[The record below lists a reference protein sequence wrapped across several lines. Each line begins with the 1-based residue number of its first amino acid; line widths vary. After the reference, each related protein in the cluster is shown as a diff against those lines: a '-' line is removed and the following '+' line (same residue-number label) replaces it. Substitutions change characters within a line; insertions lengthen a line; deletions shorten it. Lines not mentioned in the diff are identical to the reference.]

1 MTGAVTRQHST
12 VTRYRALAASSGGNG
27 LDRELLLDGV
37 HLLAEA
43 HASGLKIE
51 TAAFEHAVLDQPEA
65 RGLAERLSAAGT
77 EVLIVSRNVLEA
89 MSPVK
94 TPSGAVGIAH
104 RSLVALGEALGR
116 SPALVLVAHDV
127 QDPGNVGAL
136 LRTAEAAGATAFV
149 ACGGTAD
156 PLGWKALRGSMG
168 SALRLPIAR
177 ADIQDT
183 LRDCKSA
190 GIPVAA
196 LVPRAGDPLFT
207 TKLRAPLALLLGSEG
222 AGLSPALVAQADRRI
237 SIPMRGP
244 IESLNVAVAAALV
257 LYEVARTP

>member
-1 MTGAVTRQHST
+1 MTGAVTRQHSI
-12 VTRYRALAASSGGNG
+12 VQRYRALKAATSGNG

-43 HASGLKIE
+43 HTSGLAID
-51 TAAFEHAVLDQPEA
+51 TAAFEHTSLDQPEA
-65 RGLAERLSAAGT
+65 RRLAERLSASGT

-94 TPSGAVGIAH
+94 TPSGAVGIAR
-104 RSLVALGEALGR
+104 RSLVSLDDALSR
-116 SPALVLVAHDV
+116 SPALVLLAHDV

-136 LRTAEAAGATAFV
+136 LRTAEAAGVTAFV

-168 SALRLPIAR
+168 SALRVPIAR
-177 ADIQDT
+177 ADIQAT
-183 LRDCKSA
+183 LRACRDN
-190 GIPVAA
+190 GIEVAA
-196 LVPRAGDPLFT
+196 LAARTGDGLFT
-207 TKLRAPLALLLGSEG
+207 AGLRRPLALLLGSEG
-222 AGLSPALVAQADRRI
+222 AGLPAALLAQADRCV

-257 LYEVARTP
+257 LYEVARGT